1 MNSGIVC
8 RKCQRLGR
16 AACFCWLE
24 WGEVVPIRQVDRP
37 PEEEAGAKASG
48 ARKAG
53 ENRRE
58 KDASSKTIE
67 CGINGRDGTPA
78 ATLETR
84 IAVPAPPRSDLVPQT
99 TVVILNPLP
108 SFTLHRFSGIKRECQ
123 MNARHRLSL
132 SPSRALRAAATTV
145 GWLAKFETSPAKL
158 GCQSRGVSC
167 SGRQRIRP
175 GAAITSTGA
184 FASASRGSRDLRT
197 PRVDTARGNGARR

>member
-1 MNSGIVC
+1 MSEARPGCLLLLVGVGRGSPHPASRQASRGGSG
-8 RKCQRLGR
+8 RK
-16 AACFCWLE
+16 
-24 WGEVVPIRQVDRP
+24 GE
-37 PEEEAGAKASG
+37 
-48 ARKAG
+48 
-53 ENRRE
+53 RRE
-58 KDASSKTIE
+58 EGRRKPAREDASSKTIE

-158 GCQSRGVSC
+158 GCQWRGVSC